1 MAEITQENA
10 GSQNPPQEHAP
21 EGQHPPRRH
30 GLAGWMARAF
40 IESPLTPLLLVASFL
55 VGLLGMIITPREE
68 DPQISVPMVDIIVA
82 YPGASAEQVKNLVSE
97 PLERLMSELS
107 GVKHVYS
114 RSQDGMSLVTVRFH
128 VGEQM
133 EPSLVKLYDKLQSH
147 MDAIP
152 KGVMPPLV
160 KPKSIDDV
168 PVVTITLS
176 SAEHDIVTL
185 RKLALDVMQRFKSLP
200 DTGQSFIVGGSQ
212 EQVRVEVDPARVVG
226 HGLTLAQIARV
237 IGAANQRAEAG
248 NVVDGNRAFTMFSGE
263 FLHDARQVGDLVV
276 SVNQGKPVFLRD
288 VAIISQGESETKT
301 TVSHTQRLSEDS
313 FATHPAVTIAVAKK
327 KGTNGVDVARALL
340 AELETM
346 KGSLIPGNVL
356 VSVTRDYGATAH
368 EKVSGLIFKLFLV
381 SVLVTLL
388 MFVTMGKRPAMI
400 VLITIPVV
408 LLMSLAVAYL
418 FKFTINRVSM
428 FALVFAIGILVDDA
442 IVVVENVYRR
452 WLQARRTDDDL
463 TVDAVDEVGNPT
475 ILATFTVVA
484 ALLPMGFVSDMMG
497 PYMLPIPVLSSAA
510 MLFSL
515 LAAFMFV
522 PWLAA
527 RMKPKMRELEVATE
541 REHRQGKAIA
551 GFYDKMIT
559 PIMDSR
565 ILGVITLFVI
575 IGAMMAAMSM
585 FYFQAVPFK
594 MLPYDNKSEL
604 QVVIDMP
611 EGTDLMVTANL
622 AHRIGEELQKVPEVM
637 AFQTYVGTASPF
649 NFNGLV
655 RHYFMRMRPW
665 QGDIAI
671 QLQDKKLRKRSS
683 HEIATDVREVLTPIA
698 HSMGARLTVAEAPPG
713 PPVLAPVVVEL
724 YGPNAEVRR
733 KVASDMMGI
742 FYKTPHIADVN
753 TYMEAPH
760 DEIVFEVDR
769 LRASMFGLN
778 VEDIN
783 REVMMAMG
791 GFEVGPVKLVHE
803 LEQTIIVLQV
813 PLAMRANLGNLLVL
827 PIRLPNNATVPLGE
841 LGRFVK
847 RSVSPV
853 IYHKDLRP
861 LEYVT
866 GDVVGKL
873 GAPLY
878 GMLNIDA
885 RLKSY
890 TTPDGQVMSGHYF
903 GKPEDTSVS
912 GFKWDGEWEVTYVT
926 FRDMGL
932 AFMAA
937 LVLIYILV
945 VAEFKNFILPLV
957 VMAPI
962 PLTLIGI
969 VPGHW
974 LLNAD
979 FTATS
984 MIGFIALAGII
995 VRNSILLVEFAKDR
1009 VEEGMSVRDSV
1020 VLAAEVRMRPI
1031 VITALALVIGSMVL
1045 LTDPIFQGMAVS
1057 LLFGSLIATFLT
1069 LVVIPLGCLSAQSQ
1083 FCRLSPECGAP
1094 AGGMPP
1100 RGGVPPAGG
1109 VPPTGG
1115 MPPSG
1120 GIPPSG
1126 GAAPTPGRPMR
1137 LAKRGELPEGGVAA
1151 AAAAAAAAVEAV
1163 VGGEAEA
1170 APGARPPRLVK
1181 RIEPPPAAMEA
1192 PPAAPLQTGG
1202 RPQRLMKRAEVE
1214 TAAPPPQ
1221 AAVVLPAAEA
1231 GGRPPKLLKRADV
1244 APPAPGPEAAAE
1256 VPGRPPRLARKP
1268 AEPAIAPPAAF
1279 APATLEAPAAPPVPP
1294 AAAPGRP
1301 QRLVKR
1307 VAETEPAP
1315 QALVVPV
1322 VPEQPA
1328 APPPPPAT
1336 APTRPPRL
1344 KKTAV
1349 APVTPK
1355 VTAKAATPPAVAAEG
1370 EQRERKFVARPRQ
1383 ATEQGEAKPAT
1394 MKNGDKAAEPPT
1406 QDKLSALQTG
1416 KKKLRGIRIN
1426 PDLE

>member
-1 MAEITQENA
+1 MAENTQEDR
-10 GSQNPPQEHAP
+10 SQEPAHNQGQTPPSAATPHKV
-21 EGQHPPRRH
+21 

-55 VGLLGMIITPREE
+55 VGLMGMIITPREE
-68 DPQISVPMVDIIVA
+68 DPQISVPMVDIMVA
-82 YPGASAEQVKNLVSE
+82 YPGASAAQVVNLVSE

-114 RSQDGMSLVTVRFH
+114 ISRDGFSLVIVRFK

-176 SAEHDIVTL
+176 SGDQDIVTL
-185 RKLALDVMQRFKSLP
+185 RKLALDVMQRFKALP

-212 EQVRVEVDPARVVG
+212 EQVRVEVDPARLMS
-226 HGLTLAQIARV
+226 HGLTMAQIGKV
-237 IGAANQRAEAG
+237 IGAANQRAQAG
-248 NVVDGNRAFTMFSGE
+248 NIVDGSQAFTMFSGE
-263 FLHDARQVGDLVV
+263 FLHNANQVGDLVV
-276 SVNQGKPVFLRD
+276 SVQQGQPLFLRD
-288 VAIISQGESETKT
+288 VATISQGESEVKT
-301 TVSHTQRLSEDS
+301 IVNHTQRVSDDG
-313 FATHPAVTIAVAKK
+313 FTTHPAVTIAIAKK
-327 KGTNGVDVARALL
+327 KGTNGVDVAQSLL

-368 EKVSGLIFKLFLV
+368 DKVSHLIFKLFLV
-381 SVLVTLL
+381 AALVTIL
-388 MFVTMGKRPAMI
+388 MFITMGKRPAMI

-418 FKFTINRVSM
+418 LKFTINRVSM

-452 WLQARRTDDDL
+452 WLAARRTDDAL

-510 MLFSL
+510 MIFSL
-515 LAAFMFV
+515 LAAFVFV

-527 RMKPKMRELEVATE
+527 RMKPNMRELEMASE

-551 GFYDKMIT
+551 GFYDKLIT
-559 PIMDSR
+559 PIIDSP
-565 ILGVITLFVI
+565 ILGMLTLIAI
-575 IGAMMAAMSM
+575 IGAMLAAMSM

-604 QVVIDMP
+604 QVVIDMV

-622 AHRIGEELQKVPEVM
+622 AHRLGDELKKIPEVE
-637 AFQTYVGTASPF
+637 AFQTYVGTGSPF

-655 RHYFMRMRPW
+655 RHYFMRMFPW
-665 QGDIAI
+665 QGDMAL
-671 QLQDKKLRKRSS
+671 QLLDKEKRKRSS
-683 HEIATDVREVLTPIA
+683 HEIATEVREVLTPIA
-698 HSMGARLTVAEAPPG
+698 HAVGARLTIAEAPPG
-713 PPVLAPVVVEL
+713 PPVLAPVVAEL
-724 YGPNAEVRR
+724 YGPTAEIRR
-733 KVASDMMGI
+733 KVASDLMGI
-742 FYKTPHIADVN
+742 FYKTPNMADVN
-753 TYMEAPH
+753 TFMEAPH
-760 DEIVFEVDR
+760 DEVVFDVDR
-769 LRASMFGLN
+769 LRAAMFGLS

-803 LEQTIIVLQV
+803 LEQTVIVLQV
-813 PLAMRANLGNLLVL
+813 PLEMRANLGNLLVL
-827 PIRLPNNATVPLGE
+827 PVRLGNGAVVPLGE
-841 LGRFVK
+841 LGRFIK
-847 RSVSPV
+847 RPVSAPV
-853 IYHKDLRP
+853 YHKDLRAM
-861 LEYVT
+861 EYVT

-878 GMLNIDA
+878 GMLAVDA

-890 TTPDGQVMSGHYF
+890 TTPDGQVMGGHYF
-903 GKPEDTSVS
+903 SRPDSTSVS

-974 LLNAD
+974 MLNAD

-995 VRNSILLVEFAKDR
+995 VRNSILLVEFARSK
-1009 VEEGMSVRDSV
+1009 VVEGMSVRDAV
-1020 VLAAEVRMRPI
+1020 VMAAEVRMRPI
-1031 VITALALVIGSMVL
+1031 VITAAALVIGSMVL

-1069 LVVIPLGCLSAQSQ
+1069 LVVIPLGCISAQKQ
-1083 FCRLSPECGAP
+1083 FFCPAP
-1094 AGGMPP
+1094 GAGGPDEGLTP
-1100 RGGVPPAGG
+1100 
-1109 VPPTGG
+1109 
-1115 MPPSG
+1115 PPSG
-1120 GIPPSG
+1120 SPPGGAPPSG
-1126 GAAPTPGRPMR
+1126 RPSR
-1137 LAKRGELPEGGVAA
+1137 LQKKGEASVGGVAA
-1151 AAAAAAAAVEAV
+1151 AAASAAAAVDSVA
-1163 VGGEAEA
+1163 AESG
-1170 APGARPPRLVK
+1170 APATGSPGRPPRLVK
-1181 RIEPPPAAMEA
+1181 KSE
-1192 PPAAPLQTGG
+1192 AAPQ
-1202 RPQRLMKRAEVE
+1202 EV
-1214 TAAPPPQ
+1214 
-1221 AAVVLPAAEA
+1221 A
-1231 GGRPPKLLKRADV
+1231 GG
-1244 APPAPGPEAAAE
+1244 
-1256 VPGRPPRLARKP
+1256 
-1268 AEPAIAPPAAF
+1268 
-1279 APATLEAPAAPPVPP
+1279 
-1294 AAAPGRP
+1294 
-1301 QRLVKR
+1301 
-1307 VAETEPAP
+1307 
-1315 QALVVPV
+1315 
-1322 VPEQPA
+1322 
-1328 APPPPPAT
+1328 
-1336 APTRPPRL
+1336 PT
-1344 KKTAV
+1344 V
-1349 APVTPK
+1349 Y
-1355 VTAKAATPPAVAAEG
+1355 
-1370 EQRERKFVARPRQ
+1370 
-1383 ATEQGEAKPAT
+1383 
-1394 MKNGDKAAEPPT
+1394 
-1406 QDKLSALQTG
+1406 
-1416 KKKLRGIRIN
+1416 
-1426 PDLE
+1426 

>member
-1 MAEITQENA
+1 MAEINQEQA
-10 GSQNPPQEHAP
+10 GSKDQPSGAAPQGGASA
-21 EGQHPPRRH
+21 HPPRRH
-30 GLAGWMARAF
+30 GLAGLLARAF

-68 DPQISVPMVDIIVA
+68 DPQISVPMVDIMVA
-82 YPGASAEQVKNLVSE
+82 YPGASAAQVTNLVSE

-114 RSQDGMSLVTVRFH
+114 RSSDGMSLVTVRFN

-176 SAEHDIVTL
+176 SANHDIVTL
-185 RKLALDVMQRFKSLP
+185 RKLALDVLQRFKSIS

-212 EQVRVEVDPARVVG
+212 EQVRVEVDPAKMVSYN
-226 HGLTLAQIARV
+226 LTLGQVARV

-248 NVVDGNRAFTMFSGE
+248 NVVDANRAFTLFSGE
-263 FLHDARQVGDLVV
+263 FLRDARQVGDLVI
-276 SVNQGKPVFLRD
+276 SVNQGQPVFLRD
-288 VAIISQGESETKT
+288 IARISQGESETKT
-301 TVSHTQRLSEDS
+301 VVTNTQRLSDDS
-313 FATHPAVTIAVAKK
+313 FATHPAVTVAVAKK
-327 KGTNGVDVARALL
+327 KGTNGVDVARAILV
-340 AELETM
+340 ELESLRGT
-346 KGSLIPGNVL
+346 LIPPDVEVL
-356 VSVTRDYGATAH
+356 VTRDYGATAN
-368 EKVSGLIFKLFLV
+368 EKVTGLIFKLFLV
-381 SVLVTLL
+381 SALVTLL
-388 MFVTMGKRPAMI
+388 MFVTMGRRPALI

-442 IVVVENVYRR
+442 IVVVENIYRR
-452 WLQARRTDDDL
+452 WLQANDTNDEI
-463 TVDAVDEVGNPT
+463 TIDAVDEVGNPT

-484 ALLPMGFVSDMMG
+484 ALLPMGFVTDMMG

-510 MLFSL
+510 MIFSL
-515 LAAFMFV
+515 IAAFVFV

-527 RMKPKMRELEVATE
+527 RVKPKMQELERAAD

-551 GFYDKMIT
+551 HHYEKLIT
-559 PIMDSR
+559 PIMNSKV
-565 ILGVITLFVI
+565 LGAITLLVI
-575 IGAMMAAMSM
+575 IGMMMAAMSM
-585 FYFQAVPFK
+585 FFFKAVPFK

-611 EGTDLMVTANL
+611 AGTDLFVTENL
-622 AHRIGEELQKVPEVM
+622 ARMLGNELQQVPEVLS
-637 AFQTYVGTASPF
+637 FQTYVGTSSPF

-655 RHYFMRMRPW
+655 RHYFMRSLSW

-671 QLQDKKLRKRSS
+671 QLSDKKVRTRSS
-683 HEIATDVREVLTPIA
+683 HDIATEVRDRLTPIA
-698 HSMGARLTVAEAPPG
+698 HSIGARLTVAEAPPG
-713 PPVLAPVVVEL
+713 PPVLQTLVVEL
-724 YGPNAEVRR
+724 YGPTAPIRREV
-733 KVASDMMGI
+733 AAQIMGI
-742 FYKTPHIADVN
+742 MEQTPNIADVN
-753 TYMEAPH
+753 TYMEVPH

-769 LRASMFGLN
+769 LRASMFGFS
-778 VEDIN
+778 VEEIN

-791 GFEVGPVKLVHE
+791 GFEVGPVKLEHE
-803 LEQTIIVLQV
+803 LEQTVIVLQV

-827 PIRLPNNATVPLGE
+827 PVRLSNGALVPLGE

-847 RSVSPV
+847 RPVSPV
-853 IYHKDLRP
+853 IFHKDLRP
-861 LEYVT
+861 LEYVV
-866 GDVVGKL
+866 GDVIGRL

-878 GMLNIDA
+878 GMIDIDA
-885 RLKSY
+885 RLKKY
-890 TTPDGQVMSGHYF
+890 KTPDGQVLQGSYF
-903 GKPEDTSVS
+903 GRPADTNVS
-912 GFKWDGEWEVTYVT
+912 SFKWDGEWEVTYVT
-926 FRDMGL
+926 FRDMGI

-995 VRNSILLVEFAKDR
+995 VRNSILLVDFAKSR
-1009 VEEGMSVRDSV
+1009 VEEGMSVQQAV

-1031 VITALALVIGSMVL
+1031 MITALALVIGSVVL

-1083 FCRLSPECGAP
+1083 FCVAP
-1094 AGGMPP
+1094 SCKVPP
-1100 RGGVPPAGG
+1100 RGGPAPGMPP
-1109 VPPTGG
+1109 GG

-1120 GIPPSG
+1120 PPPSEG
-1126 GAAPTPGRPMR
+1126 GPPAGRPTR
-1137 LAKRGELPEGGVAA
+1137 LVKRTEAGEGGIAA
-1151 AAAAAAAAVEAV
+1151 AAAAAAAAVAAAPQEPGRPGRLVKRSEA
-1163 VGGEAEA
+1163 AEA
-1170 APGARPPRLVK
+1170 APAT
-1181 RIEPPPAAMEA
+1181 EP
-1192 PPAAPLQTGG
+1192 
-1202 RPQRLMKRAEVE
+1202 EV
-1214 TAAPPPQ
+1214 A
-1221 AAVVLPAAEA
+1221 
-1231 GGRPPKLLKRADV
+1231 GRPPKLVKKSEFA
-1244 APPAPGPEAAAE
+1244 APTPEAEPSAG
-1256 VPGRPPRLARKP
+1256 GRPPRLARRSDLP
-1268 AEPAIAPPAAF
+1268 VGEAAES
-1279 APATLEAPAAPPVPP
+1279 P
-1294 AAAPGRP
+1294 AAAPSGRP
-1301 QRLVKR
+1301 APLMKKSAVEP
-1307 VAETEPAP
+1307 VAEPAAAPVEAEPPAPEPAP
-1315 QALVVPV
+1315 FFEPPLPAPV
-1322 VPEQPA
+1322 AAAE
-1328 APPPPPAT
+1328 APPAPIASTAEEVAESLAPKSSARLSRMKKPGDKPASS
-1336 APTRPPRL
+1336 ANGREGRAGPGSVQ
-1344 KKTAV
+1344 AG
-1349 APVTPK
+1349 
-1355 VTAKAATPPAVAAEG
+1355 AEG
-1370 EQRERKFVARPRQ
+1370 RERKFVAKPKAAAESREAARVEP
-1383 ATEQGEAKPAT
+1383 AGKTEQPTG
-1394 MKNGDKAAEPPT
+1394 KAS
-1406 QDKLSALQTG
+1406 QDKIAAVQSG